1 MGALSL
7 KGQLDAGL
15 FSLIDFLQQKDR
27 LEPLD
32 FCIATRDQ
40 VKSVLL
46 FSNHGWKDLDG
57 KTIGIIDDTAT
68 SVKLLQ
74 VLLEKRYGSKAIF
87 LRMNSGVND
96 YTQYD
101 AVLLIGDE
109 ALRSRK
115 YGLAGFE
122 IVYDL
127 ASEWYEWKRLPFV
140 FAIWAVQ
147 KTMTQDKKDE
157 LKEIIQQSLVRAEGD
172 YASVGQLPAKRINL
186 TSEESVD
193 YLAGFN
199 FRMGVRERA
208 AIEEFQELLLEIDTL
223 EHA

>member
-1 MGALSL
+1 M
-7 KGQLDAGL
+7 K
-15 FSLIDFLQQKDR
+15 
-27 LEPLD
+27 
-32 FCIATRDQ
+32 
-40 VKSVLL
+40 
-46 FSNHGWKDLDG
+46 
-57 KTIGIIDDTAT
+57 
-68 SVKLLQ
+68 
-74 VLLEKRYGSKAIF
+74 
-87 LRMNSGVND
+87 
-96 YTQYD
+96 YD

-127 ASEWYEWKRLPFV
+127 ATEWYEWKKLPFV

-157 LKEIIQQSLVRAEGD
+157 LKGIIQHSLARAEED
-172 YASVGQLPAKRINL
+172 FASVGQLPAKRINL

-208 AIEEFQELLLEIDTL
+208 AIEEFQELLLEIEKL
-223 EHA
+223 ERV